1 MLRFIV
7 GPAMSGKTWE
17 IQKQAA
23 EYAEKGEKVLFVVP
37 EQFVFSSEQML
48 LKAGGER
55 FMRTAEVLSLSKL
68 AHAQG
73 ADGCKMA
80 DAAAKQALMSL
91 AVSQVSDELT
101 IYKKQ
106 SARAD
111 FIPMALAAIHR
122 LKRAALDETKLHD
135 LFLRAKSPFLKQKLS
150 DLALLSGAYNAVM
163 GDKYFDPDDDMKR
176 LAEILE
182 DNNPYKGACIFFD
195 AFKDFTGVEYDVLR
209 PLVRDAKE
217 AVFTF
222 ASDREN
228 FLKCGSGALFSTVDR
243 TALKLIETAKETR
256 QPVAETEFLE
266 NTYFNSAFLA
276 SAEKTFRTGATD
288 VEGPYDGSLRMTR
301 CSGPVEEA
309 ERVSQAVENLVR
321 KGDIRY
327 KDAVIIARDCK
338 PLQGILDRALAKYN
352 IPFFWDNR
360 KPLSASP
367 VFRFLRGALEVACG
381 DGAKLLG
388 CLKSGFFDLD
398 QKSVCKL
405 ENYAIENGKR
415 TLSDFRSPWPDP
427 EIDQVRA
434 SAMQKLDA
442 LSAGIDKSDPIGFA
456 RAVYEFLQTSGVRK
470 RFDELV
476 ELEKIPRLEAIM
488 TDPRRAYNTLMT
500 LLDSFVAALSE
511 NEALPKLSKR
521 RYCDILNLMADAMT
535 IGEIPEHIDCLQV
548 GDADLIRPANA
559 KAVFVIGANSGVF
572 PADPSE
578 FQPFSASESREL
590 AELGADLADEP
601 ERQIADEDYL
611 VYSALFCARDYL
623 WVSYNSANLSGTEKL
638 QPSPFVNRLIEIAP
652 DAEKIPESGFAERV
666 FNPEQAAL
674 LLTESDP
681 DEYASLEAALKDT
694 GHANLAEALKESA
707 EYGKTQNARNAS
719 ALLFGRNMH
728 LSPSQVESFSQ
739 CRFAYFCN
747 YGLGARPI
755 RQKKLDAV
763 QWGTAVHYVMQHLLQ
778 KYPQG
783 VTALS
788 DETLTSEIGLLL
800 DEAVKLLMP
809 PDFSPSGEAK
819 FFLEKL
825 KAGLVGDARRISEHL
840 DKSLFK
846 IDGCEIEIGPD
857 KEIPPLDYAYGDTN
871 VMLRGKIDRVDR
883 YDAPDGKTYL
893 SAVDYKTGST
903 NFTMASLAD
912 GSKIQLAYYLK
923 ALCADGSKYSGCIP
937 AAFFYFPL
945 NVKSEISNSDEPSS
959 RIRPNGKLQGF
970 FRDGDT
976 FAAMGGSDYCKF
988 TRNSGGLDMDGVF
1001 GIVDNL
1007 VTDMAQKLAEGDF
1020 TAMPAH
1026 KSDCK
1031 FCDYYRV
1038 CSFRGKSNE
1047 DGEEAESDA

>member
-1 MLRFIV
+1 MLKFIV

-23 EYAEKGEKVLFVVP
+23 ERAKKGDKVLFVVP

-48 LKAGGER
+48 LKAGGEG
-55 FMRTAEVLSLSKL
+55 FMRTAEVMSLSKL

-122 LKRAALDETKLHD
+122 LKRAGLDETKLHD

-150 DLALLSGAYNAVM
+150 DLALLSKAYNAVM
-163 GDKYFDPDDDMKR
+163 DDKYFDPDDDVKR
-176 LAEILE
+176 LAQILE
-182 DNNPYKGACIFFD
+182 TDNPYKDAYIFFD

-209 PLVRDAKE
+209 PLIRDAKE

-222 ASDREN
+222 ASDRES
-228 FLKCGSGALFSTVDR
+228 FLKCDGCALFSTVDR
-243 TALKLIETAKETR
+243 TALKLIELSGEPA
-256 QPVAETEFLE
+256 AETQFLD
-266 NTYFNSAFLA
+266 NTYFDNQFLPA
-276 SAEKTFRTGATD
+276 LERAFRTGETAD
-288 VEGPYDGSLRMTR
+288 VPYDGSFTVKC

-309 ERVSQAVENLVR
+309 ETVARDIENLVR
-321 KGDIRY
+321 SGEFQY
-327 KDAVIIARDCK
+327 SDAVIIARDCK

-367 VFRFLRGALEVACG
+367 IFRFLRSALEVACG
-381 DGAKLLG
+381 DSTKLLG

-398 QKSVCKL
+398 PQAVCRL
-405 ENYAIENGKR
+405 ENYAVENGKR
-415 TLSDFRSPWPDP
+415 TLSDFRKPWPDP
-427 EIDQVRA
+427 EIDSIRA
-434 SAMQKLDA
+434 SAMKRLDA
-442 LSAGIDKSDPIGFA
+442 LASGIDKTDALGYATAI
-456 RAVYEFLQTSGVRK
+456 YEFLQNSGVRK
-470 RFDELV
+470 RFDELA

-500 LLDSFVAALSE
+500 LLDSFVSALSH

-521 RYCDILNLMADAMT
+521 RYCEILTLMADAMT
-535 IGEIPEHIDCLQV
+535 IGEIPAHIDCLQV

-578 FQPFSASESREL
+578 FQPFSAAESREL

-601 ERQIADEDYL
+601 ERQVSDEDYL
-611 VYSALFCARDYL
+611 VYSALFCAREYL
-623 WVSYNSANLSGTEKL
+623 SVSYNLTNLSGTERL
-638 QPSPFVNRLIEIAP
+638 QPSPFVRRLLEITPEAAKTP
-652 DAEKIPESGFAERV
+652 KTDFAEKV

-674 LLTESDP
+674 LLSEADP
-681 DEYASLEAALKDT
+681 VKRTSLETALQQAGYGSMVEDIKD
-694 GHANLAEALKESA
+694 SA
-707 EYGKTQNARNAS
+707 EYGKNQRAQNAS
-719 ALLFGRNMH
+719 ALLFGKKMQ
-728 LSPSQVESFSQ
+728 LSPSQVESFSK

-763 QWGTAVHYVMQHLLQ
+763 QWGTAVHYVMQHLFEQ
-778 KYPQG
+778 YPQG
-783 VTALS
+783 VTALP
-788 DETLTSEIGLLL
+788 DETLKTEIENLL
-800 DEAVKLLMP
+800 DESMKQLLP
-809 PDFSPSGEAK
+809 PDFAPNGEAK

-825 KAGLVGDARRISEHL
+825 KSGLQNDARRISQHL
-840 DKSLFK
+840 DNSKFK
-846 IDGCEIEIGPD
+846 TVGCEIEIGPGKD
-857 KEIPPLDYAYGDTN
+857 IPSPTYEYNGST
-871 VMLRGKIDRVDR
+871 VTLRGKIDRVDR
-883 YDAPDGKTYL
+883 YDAPDGTSYL
-893 SAVDYKTGST
+893 SAVDYKTGDA
-903 NFTMASLAD
+903 NFTMKNLTD

-923 ALCADGSKYSGCIP
+923 ALCADSSKYNDCIP

-945 NVKSEISNSDEPSS
+945 NVKQSPADSEDDAENASGEFT
-959 RIRPNGKLQGF
+959 RLQGF
-970 FRDGDT
+970 ARDGEALAALGGADFCKSAKANGMDMESAFDT
-976 FAAMGGSDYCKF
+976 VDDLVMG
-988 TRNSGGLDMDGVF
+988 
-1001 GIVDNL
+1001 
-1007 VTDMAQKLAEGDF
+1007 MAQKLSDGDF
-1020 TAMPAH
+1020 AAAPLNTR
-1026 KSDCK
+1026 DCRY
-1031 FCDYYRV
+1031 CDYYRL
-1038 CSFRGKSNE
+1038 CYRQANT
-1047 DGEEAESDA
+1047 DNGEEGDDDE